1 MKKPF
6 ITRQYLQAIRL
17 LGMIF
22 IILFILNVRF
32 QFLTDYLSGFSLGF
46 GVTIILISTMLLFSK
61 SYMKEQKIAENDE
74 RLIMIKHKVVS
85 KTYFAHYWIQFLLI
99 VIFGFFEETNL
110 ISIIMAG
117 IFVFES
123 LVMLGLDM
131 YYKRKY

>member
-22 IILFILNVRF
+22 IVLFILNVRF
-32 QFLTDYLSGFSLGF
+32 QFLNDYLSGFSLGF
-46 GVTIILISTMLLFSK
+46 GVTIISLSTILLFSK
-61 SYMKEQKIAENDE
+61 SYLKEQKIAENDE

-85 KTYFAHYWIQFLLI
+85 KTYFVHYWIQFLLI
-99 VIFGFFEETNL
+99 VVFGFFEETNL

-123 LVMLGLDM
+123 LVMLGLDI

>member
-32 QFLTDYLSGFSLGF
+32 QFLNDYLSGFSLGF
-46 GVTIILISTMLLFSK
+46 GVTIILLSTILLFSK

-74 RLIMIKHKVVS
+74 RLIMIRNKVVS
-85 KTYFAHYWIQFLLI
+85 QTYFVHYWIQFLLI

-123 LVMLGLDM
+123 LVMLGLDI

>member
-32 QFLTDYLSGFSLGF
+32 QFLNDYLSGFSLGF
-46 GVTIILISTMLLFSK
+46 GVTIILLSTILLFSK

-74 RLIMIKHKVVS
+74 RLIMIRNKVVS
-85 KTYFAHYWIQFLLI
+85 QTYFVHYWIQFLLI

-117 IFVFES
+117 ILVFES
-123 LVMLGLDM
+123 LVMLGLDI